1 MRIASEGLLLG
12 GPAALIPP
20 AGESPRW
27 RRALVDAGRLL
38 RRRPAPVLAAAV
50 APAATGIAFV
60 LSGGG
65 NRGAIQVGMLRA
77 LLRAGIR
84 PDLVVGASVGAINGA
99 GLAADPTPDGVEALA
114 RTWSGLRDD
123 TLFPRHQ
130 YGGWRFIQHR
140 NSVYSD
146 TGLRRVIESFL
157 PYARLEDAA
166 VPIEVVAASLTT
178 GNEVWFTEGPAVE
191 AILASAALPG
201 VFPPVRI
208 GSDLLIDGGV
218 LNDVPMNRA
227 CRPGIARV
235 FVLLCGPLVA
245 ESVPAG
251 RPVEALLAAFAIAV
265 RGRYR
270 REIEAVPPGVEV
282 VVIGADA
289 PQLQGYWDFSRT
301 AELMDIGEASA
312 EEVLAAL
319 AERAA

>member
-12 GPAALIPP
+12 GPAALVPP
-20 AGESPRW
+20 PGEPRLW
-27 RRALVDAGRLL
+27 RRALLDAGRVL
-38 RRRPAPVLAAAV
+38 RRGPTPAPLP
-50 APAATGIAFV
+50 APGAAATGTAFV

-77 LLRAGIR
+77 LARAGIR

-99 GLAADPTPDGVEALA
+99 GLAADPTQEGVEALA
-114 RTWSGLRDD
+114 RTWLALRDD
-123 TLFPRHQ
+123 QLFPRHQ

-140 NSVYSD
+140 NSVYPD
-146 TGLRRVIESFL
+146 TGLRRAIESFL
-157 PYARLEDAA
+157 PYVRLEDAV

-178 GNEVWFTEGPAVE
+178 GSEVWFTEGPAVD
-191 AILASAALPG
+191 ALLASAALPG
-201 VFPPVRI
+201 VFPPVQI

-218 LNDVPMNRA
+218 LNDVPISRA
-227 CRPGIARV
+227 CRPGISRV
-235 FVLLCGPLVA
+235 YVLLCGPLIS
-245 ESVPAG
+245 EPVPAG
-251 RPVEALLAAFAIAV
+251 RPVEALLAAFAVAV

-270 REIEAVPPGVEV
+270 REIEAVPAGVEM

-301 AELMDIGEASA
+301 AELIDIGEASA